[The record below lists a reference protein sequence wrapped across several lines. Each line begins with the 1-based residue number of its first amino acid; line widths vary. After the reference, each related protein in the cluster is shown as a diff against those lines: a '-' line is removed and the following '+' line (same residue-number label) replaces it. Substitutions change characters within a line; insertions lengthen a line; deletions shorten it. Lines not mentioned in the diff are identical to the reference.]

1 VGILGKEKIEE
12 TIGVYAHIPFCVHK
26 CRYCDFK
33 SVAPGKKLP
42 ETRYAECV
50 ERELSSVAEK
60 EGLSGAPR
68 NLESLYIGG
77 GTPSLFSPSSIE
89 RIIKTILS
97 FFPPLEN
104 TEITLEANPD
114 TIDAARLRG
123 YRKAGVNRLSLGFQ
137 SLIDTELKTLGRT
150 HSAGKALRSFEAA
163 RLCGFWNVGVDLIY
177 GVPGQSLE
185 SWVES
190 LQKVVSLRPEH
201 ISLYNLTLEEGT
213 PFHRSYVDER
223 DESRPTLPAEDEEV
237 RMYGAAV
244 DMLER
249 AGYAHYEISNWSL
262 EGFESAHNRR
272 YWTGGDYLGLGSS
285 AHSFLR
291 GVGWG
296 TRWWNEPDPYRYMT
310 LIEEKGEAAAGSET
324 LTREEAMTE
333 SLMLGLRMLDRGI
346 DATAFKGLFGVYP
359 KEAFGN
365 WAVLKDEGL
374 IEERGED
381 LALTPEGVLLSNEV
395 FLRMRP

>member
-1 VGILGKEKIEE
+1 MGILGKEKIES

-26 CRYCDFK
+26 CHYCDFK
-33 SVAPGKKLP
+33 SVAPDKKLP

-50 ERELSSVAEK
+50 EREISSVVEK
-60 EGLSGAPR
+60 ESFDRVPR
-68 NLESLYIGG
+68 ALESLYIGG

-89 RIIKTILS
+89 RIIKTVHS
-97 FFPPLEN
+97 FFSPLSKA
-104 TEITLEANPD
+104 EITLEANPD
-114 TIDAARLRG
+114 TIDPARLRG
-123 YRKAGVNRLSLGFQ
+123 FRNAGVNRLSLGFQ
-137 SLIDTELKTLGRT
+137 SLIDAELNTLGRT
-150 HSAGKALRSFEAA
+150 HPAGKALRSFEEA
-163 RLCGFWNVGVDLIY
+163 RQCGFSNVGVDLIY
-177 GVPGQSLE
+177 GVPGQSVG

-190 LQKVVSLRPEH
+190 LKKVISLRPEH

-213 PFHRSYVDER
+213 PFHRFYVEER
-223 DESRPTLPAEDEEV
+223 DESRPALPAEDEEV

-291 GVGWG
+291 GQGWG
-296 TRWWNEPDPYRYMT
+296 KRWWNEPDPYRYMT
-310 LIEEKGEAAAGSET
+310 LIEERGEAVAGSET

-333 SLMLGLRMLDRGI
+333 ALMLGLRMLDRGI
-346 DATAFKGLFGVYP
+346 DAAAFKGSFGIYP

-365 WAVLKDEGL
+365 WVALKSEGL
-374 IEERGED
+374 IEERGEG